1 MITLCFID
9 EGTTQCGSPR
19 QDLTGNRIACTA
31 EPRLIQLNYASEK
44 MNAKKLIAAAAI
56 FAAAGSTF
64 AAEVTE
70 GVWPAFTP
78 TKTRAEVVAELKAA
92 QADGSYALAQQQY
105 DGQFPQA
112 AAQYAKAHG
121 NANTAVAGRA
131 VNNGQAN

>member
-1 MITLCFID
+1 MRLTEAGLDGQQDCLHRRAATHPTFI
-9 EGTTQCGSPR
+9 PR
-19 QDLTGNRIACTA
+19 KN
-31 EPRLIQLNYASEK
+31 
-44 MNAKKLIAAAAI
+44 MNTKKLIAAVAI

-70 GVWPAFTP
+70 GVWPAFTS